1 MSCAVTTATPEQA
14 RSKAASARACAAVA
28 LPVPPIG
35 LGACLPLHSRAGGS
49 CSGVRRNAES
59 GGSGRQ
65 LAGFLAGREKSE
77 NRLGARGRG
86 QSEYGRAGV
95 MLVAVLAVGGGGGLV
110 GAICRARFPF
120 PAFVFKMTFFS
131 FPRTPTRNIPA
142 LQQWLRPGNNK

>member
-86 QSEYGRAGV
+86 QSEYGRGDAG
-95 MLVAVLAVGGGGGLV
+95 G
-110 GAICRARFPF
+110 RARCRRRWWPGGCHLPCQVPVPCVCFQDD
-120 PAFVFKMTFFS
+120 FFS

-142 LQQWLRPGNNK
+142 LRQWLRPGNNK